1 MKIFNL
7 RFQKQGGSKILLFG
21 LSMATTLALCEI
33 ALEVVNYS
41 VHKKGYFFFPPHL
54 KTVFKPSSEIM
65 PGISGDSE
73 FRINSDGIRGDEIT
87 PQHSYRIL
95 AVGGSTT
102 MCGYLDQSETWAQLL
117 QESLNRN
124 IGTGQVWVGN
134 GGVSGLA
141 TNHHVVALRNL
152 PLRELKIDTVILL
165 PGVNDL
171 SLRLSRDKNYNP
183 KLLEQ
188 PEAEKELLAQT
199 FTGTFDSYSDDP
211 FFKRIA
217 IWQLLRRT
225 KKLLLGAHIEDE
237 RGSVYVTW
245 REHRKHAS
253 EIRDQLPDLSSALDE
268 YSRNI
273 KSIIDITHEKSV
285 RLIFMTQPTMWKSG
299 LSQNLD
305 SLLWLGGIGD
315 FQKESDK
322 PYYSAAALEKGM
334 KAYNDTLVRVC
345 QERQI
350 ECIDLA
356 SIMEKD
362 TTVFYDDVHFNESGA
377 RKIAATLSRYLLE
390 QDPFRK
396 SQIAP

>member
-1 MKIFNL
+1 MKVFNL
-7 RFQKQGGSKILLFG
+7 RFQKQGISKMLLFC

-41 VHKKGYFFFPPHL
+41 IHHKGYFFFAPHL
-54 KTVFKPSSEIM
+54 KAVFKPTSEIM

-95 AVGGSTT
+95 AVGGSAT

-124 IGTGQVWVGN
+124 TGTGQVWVGN

-141 TNHHVVALRNL
+141 TNHHVVALRYL

-165 PGVNDL
+165 TGVNDL
-171 SLRLSRDKNYNP
+171 SLRLSRDKSYNP
-183 KLLEQ
+183 NFLEQ
-188 PEAEKELLAQT
+188 PEAENELLAQT
-199 FTGTFDSYSDDP
+199 FTGTFDSYSNDP

-217 IWQLLRRT
+217 IWQLMRRT
-225 KKLLLGAHIEDE
+225 KKLLLGAYIEDE
-237 RGSVYVTW
+237 HGTVYATW
-245 REHRKHAS
+245 REHRQHAS
-253 EIRDQLPDLSSALDE
+253 EILDQLPDLSSALDE

-273 KSIIDITHEKSV
+273 KSIIDITREKSV
-285 RLIFMTQPTMWKSG
+285 RLIFMTQPAMWKSG
-299 LSQNLD
+299 LPKNLD

-315 FQKESDK
+315 FQKELGK
-322 PYYSAAALEKGM
+322 PYYSTAALDKGM
-334 KAYNDTLVRVC
+334 KAYNDTLIRVC
-345 QERQI
+345 RERQI

-377 RKIAATLSRYLLE
+377 RKVAATLSRYLLE
-390 QDPFRK
+390 QNPFRK
-396 SQIAP
+396 PQIAP